1 MIRAALFAFILVA
14 SASSSI
20 SGQDKATRD
29 RASTPY
35 RLGFESMQSENWAEA
50 AKLFQD
56 AIDIDPTFEM
66 AHYMLGRAEL
76 GRKEYARAIAALERA
91 RNLYRAQAGRQ
102 FTNKQEAQRIRR
114 DLTTEIDDYIR
125 QLQGAPQ
132 TRQTQEQIRQLNERK
147 RQLSVQIDRG
157 NNISLDLAV
166 PAYVS
171 LSLGSAYFRSGRL
184 PEAEKAY
191 REAVAADPKVG
202 EAHSN
207 LAVVYMETGRYAEA
221 EKSID
226 AAEKAGFKVAPALK
240 AEIAKR
246 KSGT

>member
-1 MIRAALFAFILVA
+1 MLRAALFAFVLVA
-14 SASSSI
+14 SASGNLSA
-20 SGQDKATRD
+20 QDKSTRH
-29 RASTPY
+29 RAMTSY
-35 RLGFESMQSENWAEA
+35 RLGFESLHSEEWTEA

-76 GRKEYARAIAALERA
+76 GRKSFARAIAALERA
-91 RNLYRAQAGRQ
+91 RKLYLAQAGRQ
-102 FTNKQEAQRIRR
+102 FTNRHEAQRVKN
-114 DLTTEIDDYIR
+114 DLTLEIDEYIR
-125 QLQGAPQ
+125 QLQSAPP
-132 TRQTQEQIRQLNERK
+132 TRQRLEQIRQLNERK
-147 RQLSVQIDRG
+147 RQIGMQIERG

-166 PAYVS
+166 PAYIS
-171 LSLGSAYFRSGRL
+171 LSLGSAYFRSGNL
-184 PEAEKAY
+184 AEAEKAY

-221 EKSID
+221 EKSIK
-226 AAEKAGFKVAPALK
+226 AAERAGFKVAPALK

-246 KSGT
+246 R